1 MTEIT
6 YIYFLLFYY
15 LFYYFCSSNLH
26 LYYIYILPLSWFLVM
41 KQKFNDIKLN
51 IFNFIIHY
59 LISNN
64 KITTKSIL
72 TLLYVKKI
80 NFNLL

>member
-15 LFYYFCSSNLH
+15 VVRT
-26 LYYIYILPLSWFLVM
+26 YIYIIFISLPLSWFLVM

-51 IFNFIIHY
+51 IFNFII
-59 LISNN
+59 
-64 KITTKSIL
+64 
-72 TLLYVKKI
+72 
-80 NFNLL
+80 